1 MKIYNFVI
9 ELYEWP
15 GAGIGQRAGHVDR
28 LNVNM
33 NFL

>member
-9 ELYEWP
+9 QVYEWP
-15 GAGIGQRAGHVDR
+15 RTGIGRRAGHVDA

>member
-9 ELYEWP
+9 ELYECLGP
-15 GAGIGQRAGHVDR
+15 GIGRGWSCGRVT
-28 LNVNM
+28 VNM

>member
-9 ELYEWP
+9 QVYEWP
-15 GAGIGQRAGHVDR
+15 RAGIGRRAGHVDA